1 MKVVLWPLFSTG
13 MVATL
18 DGAGQGYGI
27 SNEDNYG
34 DGGDFGYG
42 DGTGNGYGDGGGGMN
57 GRSLTRLF
65 ACGGAMWSPP
75 GDGTGHGDSDLKG
88 NGFRPIC

>member
-1 MKVVLWPLFSTG
+1 MRPVLWPLFSEG
-13 MVATL
+13 SLATL
-18 DGAGQGYGI
+18 DGGGHGYGI

-42 DGTGNGYGDGGGGMN
+42 DGLGNGFGDGGGGMN
-57 GRSLTRLF
+57 GKYLRRLF
-65 ACGGAMWSPP
+65 ACGTVLDTA
-75 GDGTGHGDSDLKG
+75 GDGTGFGDGDKNG